1 MMIRF
6 LERKD
11 HDQWLPLFQ
20 ANCLHQI
27 ADDVSA
33 ETWRRITSPKEN
45 VYGLGVFNNDGQLL
59 GFLHY
64 ILHPT
69 TGFIN
74 YSCYMQDLYVDENH
88 RRLGHAKLLIWE
100 LHEVGKREKWNWI
113 YWFAENDNIASQNLY
128 KTLGIKMNFSLHML
142 QTQE

>member
-1 MMIRF
+1 MLIRS

-20 ANCLHQI
+20 ENCFHQI
-27 ADDVSA
+27 TNEVSA
-33 ETWRRITSPKEN
+33 ETWRRLTSPKEN
-45 VYGLGVFNNDGQLL
+45 VCGLGVFNEAQKLL

-69 TGFIN
+69 TGFIT
-74 YSCYMQDLYVDENH
+74 YSCYMQDLYIDKNH
-88 RRLGHAKLLIWE
+88 RRLGYAKLLIWE
-100 LHEVGKREKWNWI
+100 LHDIGKREKWNWI
-113 YWFAENDNIASQNLY
+113 YWFADNDDIAAQNLY